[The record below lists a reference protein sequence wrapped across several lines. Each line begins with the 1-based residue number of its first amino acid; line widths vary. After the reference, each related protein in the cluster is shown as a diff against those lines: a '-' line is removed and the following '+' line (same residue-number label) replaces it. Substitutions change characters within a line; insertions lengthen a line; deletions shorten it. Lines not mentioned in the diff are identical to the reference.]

1 MCVLKK
7 LTILLLAAIV
17 KKDWKLLTELLS
29 IHMMQ
34 VLEKY
39 VKHKTELLSYLNIDV
54 TNENKIENNSN
65 QPHIPEHLDR
75 ILIRGASRSGPTN
88 ALLNLIKNWP
98 DINKIYPYAKDPYEA
113 KYKYLI
119 NKHIKAL

>member
-65 QPHIPEHLDR
+65 
-75 ILIRGASRSGPTN
+75 
-88 ALLNLIKNWP
+88 
-98 DINKIYPYAKDPYEA
+98 
-113 KYKYLI
+113 
-119 NKHIKAL
+119 

>member
-29 IHMMQ
+29 IHMME

-65 QPHIPEHLDR
+65 
-75 ILIRGASRSGPTN
+75 
-88 ALLNLIKNWP
+88 
-98 DINKIYPYAKDPYEA
+98 
-113 KYKYLI
+113 
-119 NKHIKAL
+119 

>member
-65 QPHIPEHLDR
+65 QLHIPEHLDR

-98 DINKIYPYAKDPYEA
+98 DIYKIYPYAKDPYEA
-113 KYKYLI
+113 KDKYLI